1 MIGERWSI
9 LVLRDLFLHGLRR
22 FQDFQDSL
30 AGVASSTLS
39 AWLKTLETQGVI
51 ERRRYSEHS
60 PRLEY
65 RLTETGKDF
74 CPVLKALKKWG
85 YQYG

>member
-1 MIGERWSI
+1 MVHSYS
-9 LVLRDLFLHGLRR
+9 VR
-22 FQDFQDSL
+22 FISSWATTVSGL

-39 AWLKTLETQGVI
+39 AWLKTLETHGVI

-65 RLTETGKDF
+65 RLTEKGKDF
-74 CPVLKALKKWG
+74 GPVLKALKKWG